1 MPVFIRP
8 SGPVDSNNAERHE
21 GGNGTGE
28 LHLDTGKVAVKGG
41 VTEGT
46 VDPFDFIFDV
56 SGTGKGAS
64 ETGQG
69 EFSTVAERNSHG
81 SEDINAERMNPA

>member
-1 MPVFIRP
+1 M
-8 SGPVDSNNAERHE
+8 
-21 GGNGTGE
+21 
-28 LHLDTGKVAVKGG
+28 KGG